1 MEILTVIIAIGLLAT
16 VGALLMGVASMARGD
31 AFDQMHSHQLMFARV
46 GLQGITL
53 LCLLLALYL
62 VM

>member
-16 VGALLMGVASMARGD
+16 VGALITGIASMARGD
-31 AFDQMHSHQLMFARV
+31 DFDQAHSHQLMFARV

-53 LCLLLALYL
+53 LCLLVALYL
-62 VM
+62 VL

>member
-31 AFDQMHSHQLMFARV
+31 LFDQMHSHQLMFARV

-62 VM
+62 ML